1 MPIDLMA
8 LVRWQTNHRNWLK
21 RVFLG
26 RSKEAL
32 EAKAALSLLNI
43 QVMPPY
49 FIYQQDLR
57 ELQQW
62 ISEGK
67 LTFQTPKVNE
77 ISE

>member
-1 MPIDLMA
+1 MPIDLIA
-8 LVRWQTNHRNWLK
+8 VVRWQTNHRNWLK
-21 RVFLG
+21 RVFFG

-32 EAKAALSLLNI
+32 EAKAALTLLNF

-67 LTFQTPKVNE
+67 VTFQTPKVNE

>member
-8 LVRWQTNHRNWLK
+8 VVRWQINHRNWLK
-21 RVFLG
+21 IVFLG

-32 EAKAALSLLNI
+32 EAKAALHILNN
-43 QVMPPY
+43 QVTPPY

-62 ISEGK
+62 ISDGK
-67 LTFQTPKVNE
+67 VMLQTFVVEE